1 LVEPRLGPLQLFL
14 PLFPEPTSSCS
25 SLSIWTA
32 PVECGANTV
41 QRPFCTPLLFT
52 SARTRAVM
60 STICCFF
67 CVGSSTVPR

>member
-1 LVEPRLGPLQLFL
+1 MMV
-14 PLFPEPTSSCS
+14 
-25 SLSIWTA
+25 IA
-32 PVECGANTV
+32 PVVCGAKIV